1 MAAVTDA
8 GASARRRHAVFH
20 PLPVAAVDRLTDD
33 SVVITFDVPADLA
46 EEYRFVHGQHVT
58 VRTELAGDDVRR
70 NYSICAPAA
79 GPLRIAVKRLQGGA
93 FSAYALDRL
102 RPGDTMEV
110 MTPTGRF
117 FTELDPAHAK
127 HYCCI
132 AAGSGITP
140 LLSIAATAL
149 EQEPH
154 SAVTLL
160 YANRT
165 SRTIMFLEELEDLK
179 DRYPDRFQLVHVLS
193 REPRDVELFS
203 GRLDGARLQRMLDS
217 LLPADTVDE
226 WFLCGPY
233 EMTEDLRRTLS
244 AAGVDK
250 RHVHA
255 ELFHVDTLRP
265 RRRRT
270 EATRTAPAAEQPVEE
285 TAQETAQGAE
295 VTIVLDGRRS
305 TFHLGGDDVPVLE
318 AALGARADAPFACR
332 GGVCG
337 TCRAKLLEGSVA
349 MTQNW
354 ALEPEEV
361 ERGYVLTCQSHPTSE
376 KVVLD
381 YDA

>member
-1 MAAVTDA
+1 
-8 GASARRRHAVFH
+8 
-20 PLPVAAVDRLTDD
+20 
-33 SVVITFDVPADLA
+33 
-46 EEYRFVHGQHVT
+46 VHGQHLT

-70 NYSICAPAA
+70 NYSICSPASS
-79 GPLRIAVKRLQGGA
+79 GRLRIAVKRLPGGA

-102 RPGDTMEV
+102 RPGDTVDV

-132 AAGSGITP
+132 AAGSGIAP
-140 LLSIAATAL
+140 LLSIAASVL
-149 EQEPH
+149 EAEPH
-154 SAVTLL
+154 STVSLL

-165 SRTIMFLEELEDLK
+165 SSTIMFLEELEDLK

-203 GRLDGARLQRMLDS
+203 GRLDDDRLRRMLDTI
-217 LLPADTVDE
+217 LPPDTVDE
-226 WFLCGPY
+226 WFLCGPF
-233 EMTEDLRRTLS
+233 EMVEELRRTLS
-244 AAGVDK
+244 GAGVDK

-255 ELFHVDTLRP
+255 ELFHVGRMRSRRP
-265 RRRRT
+265 GAPPPPLET
-270 EATRTAPAAEQPVEE
+270 GAGAAAPGDEPAA
-285 TAQETAQGAE
+285 GAE

-305 TFHLGGDDVPVLE
+305 RFRLGTDDVPVLD
-318 AALGARADAPFACR
+318 AALAVRGDAPFACK

-337 TCRAKLLEGSVA
+337 TCRAKVLEGSVE
-349 MTQNW
+349 MEQNW

-361 ERGYVLTCQSHPTSE
+361 ERGYVLTCQSHPTSDSL
-376 KVVLD
+376 VLD